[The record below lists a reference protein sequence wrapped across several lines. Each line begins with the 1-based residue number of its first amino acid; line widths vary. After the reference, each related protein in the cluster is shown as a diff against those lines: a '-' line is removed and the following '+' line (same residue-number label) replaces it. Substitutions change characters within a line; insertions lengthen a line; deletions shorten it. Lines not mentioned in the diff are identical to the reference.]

1 MSRYRL
7 RVELP
12 DLPGALAKV
21 ATVISELD
29 GDVVS
34 IDIHELD
41 GHQAID
47 ELVVEVLTELDGRVL
62 AGALERAGA
71 GALALVRAREGRHRA
86 RPGCADL
93 GPGDR
98 RSAGRRRDHAGA
110 GFGVS
115 LVGGLDRA
123 RSTKA
128 REVAA
133 GRLALARGAP
143 LVQRCLDLPPR
154 LGKRGNSPMWLLA
167 VPDALPHP
175 RSIAFL
181 ARPGSLRFTASEVA
195 RVDALMAINRSAVE
209 STARRGHP
217 AATGYSANSIALL
230 AARSR
235 RTERAASRRRRVR
248 RSEEPN
254 WYLGSSRRSTLRR
267 VVGEDGSIGLP

>member
-41 GHQAID
+41 GHQAVD

-62 AGALERAGA
+62 AAELERAGA
-71 GALALVRAREGRHRA
+71 GALLSCAPARSGTEPVLDALTWAREIVEAEDDAALTRVLAAACHS
-86 RPGCADL
+86 
-93 GPGDR
+93 
-98 RSAGRRRDHAGA
+98 SAVWIAPIDE
-110 GFGVS
+110 
-115 LVGGLDRA
+115 
-123 RSTKA
+123 A

-143 LVQRCLDLPPR
+143 LVQRSMDLPDR
-154 LGKRGNSPMWLLA
+154 LGARATSPMWLLA
-167 VPDALPHP
+167 VPDAPPHP
-175 RSIAFL
+175 RCIAFL

-195 RVDALMAINRSAVE
+195 RVDALMAVNRSSIERV
-209 STARRGHP
+209 ARREHP
-217 AATGYSANSIALL
+217 AASGHAH
-230 AARSR
+230 
-235 RTERAASRRRRVR
+235 
-248 RSEEPN
+248 PN
-254 WYLGSSRRSTLRR
+254 
-267 VVGEDGSIGLP
+267 